1 MSLFDTIKT
10 DMYKAMKSGDK
21 SRSTALRSALSKIK
35 DKEIE
40 KRDNLKDE
48 EVIKVLKTLVKQRKE
63 SISLYKKAN
72 RNELADE
79 EENEKKIYEEYLPI
93 MLSDEEVEIIVK
105 DAISDVNAQSM
116 KDIGKVMP
124 EIMKKGKGLI
134 DGKLA
139 QQIVQKLLI

>member
-35 DKEIE
+35 DKQIE
-40 KRDNLKDE
+40 KRDTLKDE
-48 EVIKVLKTLVKQRKE
+48 EIIKVLKTLVKQRKE

-124 EIMKKGKGLI
+124 KIMKKGKGLI

-139 QQIVQKLLI
+139 QQIVQKLLM

>member
-1 MSLFDTIKT
+1 MSLFEIIKK
-10 DMYKAMKSGDK
+10 DMYKAMKSGNRLK
-21 SRSTALRSALSKIK
+21 STALRSAMSKIK
-35 DKEIE
+35 DKQIE
-40 KRDNLKDE
+40 KKDSLKDE
-48 EVIKVLKTLVKQRKE
+48 EIIKVLKTMVKQRKE
-63 SISLYKKAN
+63 SIVLYKKAN

-79 EENEKKIYEEYLPI
+79 EKKEKKIYEEYLPI

-105 DAISDVNAQSM
+105 DAINDVNAKSM

-139 QQIVQKLLI
+139 QQIVQKLLM

>member
-35 DKEIE
+35 DKQIE
-40 KRDNLKDE
+40 KRDNLNDE
-48 EVIKVLKTLVKQRKE
+48 EIIKVLKTLVKQRKE

-139 QQIVQKLLI
+139 QQIVQKLLM

>member
-1 MSLFDTIKT
+1 MNLFDTIKS
-10 DMYKAMKSGDK
+10 DMYKAMKSGNK

-35 DKEIE
+35 DKQIE
-40 KRDNLKDE
+40 KRANLNDE
-48 EVIKVLKTLVKQRKE
+48 EIIKVLKTLLKQRKE
-63 SISLYKKAN
+63 SIFLYKKAN

-79 EENEKKIYEEYLPI
+79 EENEKKIYEEYLPT
-93 MLSDEEVEIIVK
+93 MLSDKEVEIIVK
-105 DAISDVNAQSM
+105 DAISIVNAQSM

>member
-1 MSLFDTIKT
+1 MSLFNTIKT
-10 DMYKAMKSGDK
+10 DMYKAMKSGNK

-35 DKEIE
+35 DKQIE
-40 KRDNLKDE
+40 KRANLNDE
-48 EVIKVLKTLVKQRKE
+48 EIIKVLKTLLKQRKE

-79 EENEKKIYEEYLPI
+79 EENEKKIYEEYLPT
-93 MLSDEEVEIIVK
+93 MLSEEEVEIIVK
-105 DAISDVNAQSM
+105 DAISIVNAKSM

-139 QQIVQKLLI
+139 QQIVQKLLM

>member
-1 MSLFDTIKT
+1 MRLFNTIKT
-10 DMYKAMKSGDK
+10 DMYKAMKSGNK

-35 DKEIE
+35 DKQIE
-40 KRDNLKDE
+40 KRANLNDE
-48 EVIKVLKTLVKQRKE
+48 EIIKVLKTLLKQRKE

-79 EENEKKIYEEYLPI
+79 EENEKKIYEEYLPA
-93 MLSDEEVEIIVK
+93 MLNNDEVEIIAK
-105 DAISDVNAQSM
+105 DVISNVNAQSM

-139 QQIVQKLLI
+139 QQIVQKLLM

>member
-1 MSLFDTIKT
+1 MRLFNTIKT
-10 DMYKAMKSGDK
+10 DMYKAMKSGNK

-35 DKEIE
+35 DKQIE
-40 KRDNLKDE
+40 KRANLNDE
-48 EVIKVLKTLVKQRKE
+48 EIIKVLKTLLKQRKE

-79 EENEKKIYEEYLPI
+79 EENEKKIYEEYLPT
-93 MLSDEEVEIIVK
+93 MLSEEEVEIIVK
-105 DAISDVNAQSM
+105 DAISIVNAKSM

-139 QQIVQKLLI
+139 QQIVQKLLM

>member
-1 MSLFDTIKT
+1 M
-10 DMYKAMKSGDK
+10 
-21 SRSTALRSALSKIK
+21 RE
-35 DKEIE
+35 EI
-40 KRDNLKDE
+40 
-48 EVIKVLKTLVKQRKE
+48 IKVLKTLLKQRKE

-79 EENEKKIYEEYLPI
+79 EENEKKIYEEYLPT
-93 MLSDEEVEIIVK
+93 MLSDKEVEIIVK
-105 DAISDVNAQSM
+105 DAISIVNAQSM

-139 QQIVQKLLI
+139 QQIVQKLLM